1 MVLISA
7 LTTLLAISF
16 QYAFHVSLTFFY
28 NILFP
33 LLDVITFYSYVY
45 LPLRLNLV
53 FLFLFYCIYHL
64 FIHSSI

>member
-7 LTTLLAISF
+7 VTTLLAISF
-16 QYAFHVSLTFFY
+16 QYIFHGSLTFFY

-33 LLDVITFYSYVY
+33 LLGVITFYSYVY
-45 LPLRLNLV
+45 LSLRLNLI